1 VPLAPGTAREHEAMS
16 TVLLATDGSDIA
28 IAAMARGVAILGRD
42 HRFITLAVVP
52 PAFVPTA
59 STSPMDSHPILEDP
73 ELEHQVEEAQR
84 AMSDTEI
91 HDLDAA
97 LGIHAEHL
105 VETGEPGPTIC
116 DVATEVGADLIVV
129 GTHGHGW
136 IKRVLI
142 GSVSTHVLHHA
153 PCPVLVV
160 RTDHT
165 GEPEDG

>member
-1 VPLAPGTAREHEAMS
+1 MS

-59 STSPMDSHPILEDP
+59 STSPMDAHPILEDP
-73 ELEHQVEEAQR
+73 ELEQQVEEAQR

-105 VETGEPGPTIC
+105 VETGEPARPSATSPPRSERTSSSSAPTVT
-116 DVATEVGADLIVV
+116 D
-129 GTHGHGW
+129 
-136 IKRVLI
+136 
-142 GSVSTHVLHHA
+142 GSSG
-153 PCPVLVV
+153 C
-160 RTDHT
+160 
-165 GEPEDG
+165 

>member
-42 HRFITLAVVP
+42 H
-52 PAFVPTA
+52 
-59 STSPMDSHPILEDP
+59 HPILEDP

-116 DVATEVGADLIVV
+116 DVATEVGADVIVV